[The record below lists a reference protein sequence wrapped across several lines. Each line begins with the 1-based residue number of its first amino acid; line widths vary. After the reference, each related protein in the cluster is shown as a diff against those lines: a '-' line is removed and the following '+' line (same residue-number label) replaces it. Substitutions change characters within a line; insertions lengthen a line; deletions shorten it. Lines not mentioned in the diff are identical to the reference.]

1 MHLFLIS
8 WGFATNYLNLP
19 CWVFRILY
27 RILKYNV
34 KKRKKISILSRPIAN
49 LCDLLKLTNYLFEIK
64 LTLVPI
70 SPATT
75 AGRFSLPYVR
85 NLMQQI
91 EKWHKMEDGHDHSSL
106 ILPPCDS
113 YSNRTPYS
121 PPFVLPLGD
130 FADPREGG
138 RRHCVKRKVL
148 RWMFKQIFRLLKKI
162 AKTCDCQHKVDP
174 WFAK

>member
-91 EKWHKMEDGHDHSSL
+91 EKWHKMEEWSRPFFPDSSPMRFL
-106 ILPPCDS
+106 FQSDPLLSSI
-113 YSNRTPYS
+113 RTS
-121 PPFVLPLGD
+121 IGD
-130 FADPREGG
+130 FADPREGEG
-138 RRHCVKRKVL
+138 SIANCDKRKGL
-148 RWMFKQIFRLLKKI
+148 HWIFKQIFR
-162 AKTCDCQHKVDP
+162 
-174 WFAK
+174 